1 MKNIVEELK
10 YYKQQQPEKYERQ
23 QKILASFLEAYK
35 DKNIFDKEIV
45 SQILY
50 ILLEDENSNVLKD
63 VKELLDDKD
72 LEMAGVTNEIKKN
85 FVRSMVREELEKID
99 RVKEVYVISAT
110 IPRKVQKED
119 RVLDVR
125 AYQVWYN
132 NNIYQLVVWGD
143 QVPIYNLEPENFYDV
158 SLTFV
163 NNRLYPAND
172 PFIRKK
178 NKLVDFDTKL
188 QIQKYIENRY
198 PMITPPLS
206 MIAGNNKTYYAIGR
220 QIRFTPKSSQLE
232 ISFKD
237 GSMETLVLVNTP
249 TTTTNLTLVWGQVIN
264 AREANGYAM
273 LVQGYIILKVLEKN
287 IPQQTQSTISSAYGN
302 LIPTQPTQLNNGEK
316 IEKINPTTVED
327 ENDLDDLP
335 L

>member
-1 MKNIVEELK
+1 
-10 YYKQQQPEKYERQ
+10 
-23 QKILASFLEAYK
+23 
-35 DKNIFDKEIV
+35 
-45 SQILY
+45 
-50 ILLEDENSNVLKD
+50 
-63 VKELLDDKD
+63 
-72 LEMAGVTNEIKKN
+72 
-85 FVRSMVREELEKID
+85 
-99 RVKEVYVISAT
+99 
-110 IPRKVQKED
+110 
-119 RVLDVR
+119 
-125 AYQVWYN
+125 
-132 NNIYQLVVWGD
+132 
-143 QVPIYNLEPENFYDV
+143 
-158 SLTFV
+158 
-163 NNRLYPAND
+163 
-172 PFIRKK
+172 
-178 NKLVDFDTKL
+178 
-188 QIQKYIENRY
+188 
-198 PMITPPLS
+198 

>member
-50 ILLEDENSNVLKD
+50 ILLEDENSNILKD

-85 FVRSMVREELEKID
+85 FVRSMIREELEKID

-110 IPRKVQKED
+110 MPRKVQKED
-119 RVLDVR
+119 RELDVR

-143 QVPIYNLEPENFYDV
+143 QVPIYNLEPENFYDI

-178 NKLVDFDTKL
+178 NKPVDFDTKL
-188 QIQKYIENRY
+188 QIQKYIEDRY

-220 QIRFTPKSSQLE
+220 QVRFTPKSSQLE
-232 ISFKD
+232 VSFKD

-287 IPQQTQSTISSAYGN
+287 IPQQTQTTISNVYGN
-302 LIPTQPTQLNNGEK
+302 LIPTQPTQPNNGEK
-316 IEKINPTTVED
+316 IEKINPTTVEE